1 MNLLTPTAVNNPE
14 SLGFLGSLAKNQVIK
29 RMRSLPYGRLSIED
43 GGETYEFGNPADVSG
58 VKARI
63 IVHDSSALRDFAFGG
78 SIGGAEAYMLG
89 KWSSPNLLE
98 VMRLFCINVDF
109 LNQFDG
115 SRPLW
120 ERVQDKLFHFL
131 NRNTEKQARENIA
144 RHYDL
149 SNDFFALFLDPEMM
163 YSAAMFP
170 HANASLEEAA
180 IHKIKVSCDK
190 LELRPDDHL
199 LEIGT
204 GWGGLAVYAAKHYG
218 CRVTTTTIS
227 REQYD
232 IACERVRNEGLE
244 QQVTVLL
251 EDYRNLA
258 GRFDK
263 LVSVEMIEAV
273 GPEYYAQYFNGC
285 AALLKQDGLM
295 LLQAITMP
303 DQRYDYARRSVD
315 FIQRYIF
322 PGGSLPSHEAIIAA
336 MKENTDML
344 MVGMQEIG
352 EDYARTL
359 QVWHER
365 FHARLDEVRALG
377 FDEYFIRMW
386 NYYLC
391 YCQGGFEE
399 RIIGTS
405 QILFAKPGWR
415 SNGVSVAAA

>member
-1 MNLLTPTAVNNPE
+1 MNSLTPSVVSRTGN
-14 SLGFLGSLAKNQVIK
+14 LGFLGNLAKTQVIK
-29 RMRSLPYGRLSIED
+29 RMQGLPFGRLTIED
-43 GGETYEFGNPADVSG
+43 GDEIFEFGNPAETSRVD
-58 VKARI
+58 ARI
-63 IVHDSSALRDFAFGG
+63 IVHDSSAFRDFAFGG
-78 SIGGAEAYMLG
+78 SIGGAEGYMLG
-89 KWSSPNLLE
+89 KWSSPDLLE
-98 VMRLFCINVDF
+98 VVRLFCINVDF

-115 SRPLW
+115 SRPILQ
-120 ERVQDKLFHFL
+120 RAQDKLFHFL
-131 NRNTEKQARENIA
+131 NRNTEKQARENIS

-149 SNDFFALFLDPEMM
+149 SNDFFALFLDPQMM
-163 YSAAMFP
+163 YSSAIFP
-170 HANASLEEAA
+170 HEEATLEEAA
-180 IHKIKVSCDK
+180 IHKLDVICEN
-190 LELRPDDHL
+190 LQLGPEDHL

-204 GWGGLAVYAAKHYG
+204 GWGGLAVHAAKNYG

-232 IACERVRNEGLE
+232 IACKRVIAEGLE
-244 QQVTVLL
+244 QQITVLL
-251 EDYRNLA
+251 EDYRNLT
-258 GRFDK
+258 GRYDK

-273 GPEYYAQYFNGC
+273 GHQYYGQYFNGC
-285 AALLKQDGLM
+285 ASLLKNDGLM
-295 LLQAITMP
+295 LLQAITIP

-322 PGGSLPSHEAIIAA
+322 PGGSLPSHEAMIAA
-336 MKENTDML
+336 VKRHTDL
-344 MVGMQEIG
+344 TMVGLREIG

-365 FHARLDEVRALG
+365 FSTRLEEVRELG
-377 FDEYFIRMW
+377 FDDYFIRMW

-415 SNGVSVAAA
+415 QGS

>member
-1 MNLLTPTAVNNPE
+1 MNSLTPSAVNRTG
-14 SLGFLGSLAKNQVIK
+14 SLGFIGNLAKTQVIK
-29 RMRSLPYGRLSIED
+29 RMRGLPHGHLSIED
-43 GGETYEFGNPADVSG
+43 GDEIYDFGNPADNSG
-58 VKARI
+58 VDARI
-63 IVHDSSALRDFAFGG
+63 IVHDSSAFRDFAFGG
-78 SIGGAEAYMLG
+78 SIGGAEGYMLG
-89 KWSSPNLLE
+89 KWSSPDLLE
-98 VMRLFCINVDF
+98 VVRLFCINVDF

-115 SRPLW
+115 TRPLLQ
-120 ERVQDKLFHFL
+120 RAQDKLFHFL
-131 NRNTEKQARENIA
+131 NRNTEKQARENISQ
-144 RHYDL
+144 HYDL

-163 YSAAMFP
+163 YSAAIFP
-170 HANASLEEAA
+170 HPKASLEEAA
-180 IHKIKVSCDK
+180 MHKLEVICDK
-190 LELRPDDHL
+190 LELGPDDHL

-204 GWGGLAVYAAKHYG
+204 GWGGLAVYAAKKHG

-232 IACERVRNEGLE
+232 IACKRVRSEGLE

-251 EDYRNLA
+251 EDYRQLT
-258 GRFDK
+258 GRYDK

-273 GPEYYAQYFNGC
+273 GHQYYGRYFDGC
-285 AALLKQDGLM
+285 ARLLKKDGLM
-295 LLQAITMP
+295 LLQAITIP

-322 PGGSLPSHEAIIAA
+322 PGGSLPSHQAILDAV
-336 MKENTDML
+336 KSNTDML

-359 QVWHER
+359 HIWQKR
-365 FHARLDEVRALG
+365 FLARLDEVRALG
-377 FDEYFIRMW
+377 FDDYFIRMW

-405 QILFAKPGWR
+405 QLLFAKPGWR
-415 SNGVSVAAA
+415 SNGLSSATT

>member
-1 MNLLTPTAVNNPE
+1 MNSLTPSVVSRTGN
-14 SLGFLGSLAKNQVIK
+14 LGFLGNLAKTQVIK
-29 RMRSLPYGRLSIED
+29 RMQGLPFGRLTIED
-43 GGETYEFGNPADVSG
+43 GDEIFEFGNPAETSRVD
-58 VKARI
+58 ARI
-63 IVHDSSALRDFAFGG
+63 IVHDSSAFRDFAFGG
-78 SIGGAEAYMLG
+78 SIGGAEGYMLG
-89 KWSSPNLLE
+89 KWSSPDLLE
-98 VMRLFCINVDF
+98 VVRLFCINVDF

-115 SRPLW
+115 SRPILQ
-120 ERVQDKLFHFL
+120 RAQDKLFHFL
-131 NRNTEKQARENIA
+131 NRNTEKQARENIS

-149 SNDFFALFLDPEMM
+149 SNDFFALFLDPQMM
-163 YSAAMFP
+163 YSSAIFP
-170 HANASLEEAA
+170 HEEATLEEAA
-180 IHKIKVSCDK
+180 IHKLDVICEN
-190 LELRPDDHL
+190 LQLGPEDHL

-204 GWGGLAVYAAKHYG
+204 GWGGLAVHAAKNYG

-232 IACERVRNEGLE
+232 IACRRVSAEGLE
-244 QQVTVLL
+244 QQITVLL
-251 EDYRNLA
+251 EDYRNLT
-258 GRFDK
+258 GRYDK

-273 GPEYYAQYFNGC
+273 GHQYYGQYFNGC
-285 AALLKQDGLM
+285 ASLLKNDGLM
-295 LLQAITMP
+295 LLQAITIP

-322 PGGSLPSHEAIIAA
+322 PGGSLPSHEAMIAA
-336 MKENTDML
+336 VKRHTDL
-344 MVGMQEIG
+344 TMVGLREIG

-365 FHARLDEVRALG
+365 FSARLEEVRELG
-377 FDEYFIRMW
+377 FDDYFIRMW

-415 SNGVSVAAA
+415 QGS

>member
-1 MNLLTPTAVNNPE
+1 MNSLIPSVVSRTEN
-14 SLGFLGSLAKNQVIK
+14 LGFLGNLAKTQVIK
-29 RMRSLPYGRLSIED
+29 RMQGLPFGRLTIED
-43 GGETYEFGNPADVSG
+43 GNEIFEFGNPAETSRVD
-58 VKARI
+58 ARI
-63 IVHDSSALRDFAFGG
+63 IVHDSSAFRDFAFGG
-78 SIGGAEAYMLG
+78 SIGGAEGYMLG
-89 KWSSPNLLE
+89 KWSSPDLLE
-98 VMRLFCINVDF
+98 VVRLFCINVDF

-115 SRPLW
+115 SRPILQ
-120 ERVQDKLFHFL
+120 RAQDKLFHFL
-131 NRNTEKQARENIA
+131 NRNTEKQARENIS

-149 SNDFFALFLDPEMM
+149 SNDFFALFLDPQMM
-163 YSAAMFP
+163 YSSAIFP
-170 HANASLEEAA
+170 HEEATLEEAA
-180 IHKIKVSCDK
+180 IHKLDVICEN
-190 LELRPDDHL
+190 LQLGPEDHL

-204 GWGGLAVYAAKHYG
+204 GWGGLAVHAARNYG

-227 REQYD
+227 REQYE
-232 IACERVRNEGLE
+232 IACKRVSAEGLE

-251 EDYRNLA
+251 EDYRKLT
-258 GRFDK
+258 GRYDK

-273 GPEYYAQYFNGC
+273 GHQYYGQYFNGC
-285 AALLKQDGLM
+285 ASLLKNDGLM
-295 LLQAITMP
+295 LLQAITIP

-322 PGGSLPSHEAIIAA
+322 PGGSLPSHEAMITAV
-336 MKENTDML
+336 KRHTDL
-344 MVGMQEIG
+344 TMVGLREIG

-365 FHARLDEVRALG
+365 FSARLEEVRELG
-377 FDEYFIRMW
+377 FDDYFIRMW

-415 SNGVSVAAA
+415 QGS

>member
-1 MNLLTPTAVNNPE
+1 MNSLTPSVVSRTGN
-14 SLGFLGSLAKNQVIK
+14 LGFLGNLAKTQVIK
-29 RMRSLPYGRLSIED
+29 RMQGLPFGRLTIED
-43 GGETYEFGNPADVSG
+43 GDEIFEFGNPAETSRVD
-58 VKARI
+58 ARI
-63 IVHDSSALRDFAFGG
+63 IVHDSSAFRDFAFGG
-78 SIGGAEAYMLG
+78 SIGGAEGYMLG
-89 KWSSPNLLE
+89 KWSSPDLLE
-98 VMRLFCINVDF
+98 VVRLFCINVDF

-115 SRPLW
+115 SRPILQ
-120 ERVQDKLFHFL
+120 RAQDKLFHFL
-131 NRNTEKQARENIA
+131 NRNTEKQARENIS

-149 SNDFFALFLDPEMM
+149 SNDFFALFLDPQMM
-163 YSAAMFP
+163 YSSAIFP
-170 HANASLEEAA
+170 HEEATLEEAA
-180 IHKIKVSCDK
+180 IHKLDVICEN
-190 LELRPDDHL
+190 LQLGPEDHL

-204 GWGGLAVYAAKHYG
+204 GWGGLAVHAAKNYG

-232 IACERVRNEGLE
+232 IACKRVSAEGLE
-244 QQVTVLL
+244 QQITVLL
-251 EDYRNLA
+251 EDYRNLT
-258 GRFDK
+258 GRYDK

-273 GPEYYAQYFNGC
+273 GHQYYGQYFNGC
-285 AALLKQDGLM
+285 ASLLKNDGLM
-295 LLQAITMP
+295 LLQAITIP

-322 PGGSLPSHEAIIAA
+322 PGGSLPSHEAMIAA
-336 MKENTDML
+336 VKRHTDL
-344 MVGMQEIG
+344 TMVGLREIG

-365 FHARLDEVRALG
+365 FSTRLEEVRELG
-377 FDEYFIRMW
+377 FDDYFIRMW

-415 SNGVSVAAA
+415 QGS

>member
-1 MNLLTPTAVNNPE
+1 MNSLTPSAVSRTEN
-14 SLGFLGSLAKNQVIK
+14 LGFLGNLAKTQVIK
-29 RMRSLPYGRLSIED
+29 RMQGLPFGRLTIED
-43 GGETYEFGNPADVSG
+43 GDEVFEFGNPAETSRVD
-58 VKARI
+58 ARI
-63 IVHDSSALRDFAFGG
+63 IVHDSSAFRDFAFGG
-78 SIGGAEAYMLG
+78 SIGGAEGYMLG
-89 KWSSPNLLE
+89 KWSSPDLLE
-98 VMRLFCINVDF
+98 VVRLFCINVDF

-115 SRPLW
+115 SRPILQ
-120 ERVQDKLFHFL
+120 RAQDKLFHFL
-131 NRNTEKQARENIA
+131 NRNTEKQARENIS

-149 SNDFFALFLDPEMM
+149 SNDFFALFLDPQMM
-163 YSAAMFP
+163 YSSAIFP
-170 HANASLEEAA
+170 HEEATLEEAA
-180 IHKIKVSCDK
+180 IHKLDVICDN
-190 LELRPDDHL
+190 LQLGPEDHL

-204 GWGGLAVYAAKHYG
+204 GWGGLAVHAARNYG

-227 REQYD
+227 REQYE
-232 IACERVRNEGLE
+232 IACKRVIAEGLE

-251 EDYRNLA
+251 EDYRKLT
-258 GRFDK
+258 GRYDK

-273 GPEYYAQYFNGC
+273 GHQYYGQYFNGC
-285 AALLKQDGLM
+285 ASLLKNDGLM
-295 LLQAITMP
+295 LLQAITIP

-322 PGGSLPSHEAIIAA
+322 PGGSLPSHEAMIAA
-336 MKENTDML
+336 VKRHTDL
-344 MVGMQEIG
+344 TMVGLREIG

-365 FHARLDEVRALG
+365 FSTRLEEVRELG
-377 FDEYFIRMW
+377 FDDYFIRMW

-415 SNGVSVAAA
+415 QGS